1 MEEPVRARKV
11 LPRVLVG
18 VVCVVALALVLTGW
32 GASLWGGFSGRERV
46 QQAIDG
52 AGAFTPLVYLALLV
66 FQAVIAPLPAP
77 AVAIAG
83 GYTFGVVEGFLLTWV
98 GSLAGGVISFGI
110 SRFFGRGFVK
120 GRGMTG
126 RLDRYVEEHGV
137 VLIFVLRLIPLVSFD
152 AISYAAGL
160 SGIRFR
166 GFFAATA
173 LGMLP
178 GTFAFVYFGGSQ
190 AGFGRWAILVGLA
203 GLAVL
208 AYLYQR
214 RYFGLRR
221 RVR

>member
-1 MEEPVRARKV
+1 MRGC
-11 LPRVLVG
+11 PRS
-18 VVCVVALALVLTGW
+18 
-32 GASLWGGFSGRERV
+32 GANG
-46 QQAIDG
+46 
-52 AGAFTPLVYLALLV
+52 
-66 FQAVIAPLPAP
+66 
-77 AVAIAG
+77 
-83 GYTFGVVEGFLLTWV
+83 V
-98 GSLAGGVISFGI
+98 GSLAWGVISFGI
-110 SRFFGRGFVK
+110 SRFFGRGFVE

-178 GTFAFVYFGGSQ
+178 GTFAFVYLGGAQ
-190 AGFGRWAILVGLA
+190 AGFGRWMILVGLA

-208 AYLYQR
+208 AYFYQR
-214 RYFGLRR
+214 RYFGLRC